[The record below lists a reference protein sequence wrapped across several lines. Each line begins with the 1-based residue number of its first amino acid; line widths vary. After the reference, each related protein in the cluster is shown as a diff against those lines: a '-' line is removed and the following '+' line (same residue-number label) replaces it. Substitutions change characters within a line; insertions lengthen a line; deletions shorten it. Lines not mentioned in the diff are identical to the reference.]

1 MENTNQNQQ
10 FEIRR
15 GMVFFIDLTKMTG
28 IPKSEFTPT
37 KNRPYVVLSND
48 KCNENSGLIHVA
60 PIYTRDYDET
70 GRMWYNIPFKGND
83 GRNSVIDIAQIQ
95 LIPKS
100 FCTSTNYSGSLTSK
114 VRFNKDLMDAVDSAI
129 LRQFDIGADR
139 IARPETR
146 ELMQTYPVMNYP
158 VPQIQM
164 PNITLPSITLNIS
177 VNGVP
182 VDNQDISVTAETS
195 EDVNAKT
202 PISKKIESKT
212 VKRVA
217 KKADKS
223 VSTTTGFEK
232 IELKPF
238 QGMTDDQRS
247 RLYAFIKENYEKFGG
262 NMSIA
267 SIARETGVS
276 EPTVRKSI
284 IEIDENIFNEKRTGR
299 KSKYSLPQ
307 SMYAEFLEF
316 YKTYGIQETLRKYSK
331 FGFKKQKDITD
342 KLTSMK
348 RYIKRHKEK
357 VSVK

>member
-1 MENTNQNQQ
+1 MENTNQNSQ

-37 KNRPYVVLSND
+37 KSRPYVVLSND
-48 KCNENSGLIHVA
+48 KCNENSGTIHVA

-95 LIPKS
+95 LIPKY
-100 FCTSTNYSGSLTSK
+100 FCTSTNYSGSLTNK
-114 VRFNKDLMDAVDSAI
+114 IRFNRDIMDAVDSAI

-146 ELMQTYPVMNYP
+146 ELMQTHPVNYP

-164 PNITLPSITLNIS
+164 PSITLNIS

-182 VDNQDISVTAETS
+182 VNNQDISVTAETA
-195 EDVNAKT
+195 EDVTEKT
-202 PISKKIESKT
+202 PISTKVESKS
-212 VKRVA
+212 VKKVA
-217 KKADKS
+217 KKAEKQTS
-223 VSTTTGFEK
+223 TTGFEK
-232 IELKPF
+232 IDLKPF

-262 NMSIA
+262 DMSIA
-267 SIARETGVS
+267 AIARETGVS

-284 IEIDENIFNEKRTGR
+284 LELDKDILNKHRTGR

-316 YKTYGIQETLRKYSK
+316 YKTHGIKETLKKYNK
-331 FGFKKQKDITD
+331 FGFRKQKDITD
-342 KLTSMK
+342 KLTSMR
-348 RYIKRHKEK
+348 RYLKRHEEK